1 MSETV
6 RSIDVG
12 YGFTKYSNGRD
23 EGGQIRCG
31 SFPSFAP
38 MASMNTDMTG
48 GVVSKRNTV
57 TIHIGSNKF
66 EVGPDVEYA
75 LDNSDTRVLHEDYA
89 RTPEHLAMLRG
100 ALHFMSV
107 KEIDVLMVGLPVSHL
122 NTNAREMVPRL
133 TGVHNV
139 GNGKT
144 VNVRAVKVIAQP
156 IGGFID
162 YAWNNDLF
170 DKVTNQT
177 SLIIDPGFF
186 TFDWVVARGI
196 RPVVPRCGH
205 HNGSVW
211 MALRNIADAISRK
224 FKIPYND
231 ISQIDYGLREGSFT
245 VNGETVQLEEFMT
258 EARQAMQ
265 RPVTTMMSIIGK
277 RSDIN
282 NIVLVGGGA
291 KLFLPVIAEVFP
303 SRNIIVVDNAVY
315 ANVRGFQI
323 AGEMLVRKKAV
334 A

>member
-1 MSETV
+1 MPETV

-23 EGGQIRCG
+23 GDGFLRCG

-57 TIHIGSNKF
+57 TIHIGDKKF

-75 LDNSDTRVLHEDYA
+75 LDNYDARVLHEGYT
-89 RTPEHLAMLRG
+89 RTPEYLALLRG
-100 ALHFMSV
+100 ALHYMSV
-107 KEIDVLMVGLPVSHL
+107 KEIELLMVGLPVSHL
-122 NTNAREMVPRL
+122 GANAREMVSRL
-133 TGVHNV
+133 TGIHNV

-144 VNVRAVKVIAQP
+144 VNVRNVRVVAQP
-156 IGGFID
+156 IGGFMD

-170 DKVTNQT
+170 DRISNQT

-196 RPVVPRCGH
+196 RPIVPRCGH

-211 MALRNIADAISRK
+211 MVLRCIADAIGRK
-224 FKIPYND
+224 FKINYND
-231 ISQIDYGLREGSFT
+231 FSQIDTGLREGVMT
-245 VNGETVQLEEFMT
+245 VNGETIRLEDFMT
-258 EARQAMQ
+258 EARQAMH

-277 RSDIN
+277 HSDIN
-282 NIVLVGGGA
+282 NIVLVGGGSRMFQPA
-291 KLFLPVIAEVFP
+291 ISEAFP
-303 SRNIIVVDNAVY
+303 SREIIVVENAVY
-315 ANVRGFQI
+315 ANVRGFQV
-323 AGEMLVRKKAV
+323 AGELILRKKAV